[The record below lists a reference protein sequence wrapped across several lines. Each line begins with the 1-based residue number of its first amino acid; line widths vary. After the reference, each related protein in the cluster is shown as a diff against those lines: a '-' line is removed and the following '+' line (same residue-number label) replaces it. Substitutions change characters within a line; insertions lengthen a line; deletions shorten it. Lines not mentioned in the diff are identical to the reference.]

1 MGRLLFHG
9 GQVFDAVGAQPAVRP
24 ADVLVEEGRI
34 VDIGPGLDG
43 DDGVDC
49 AGRTL
54 IPGLFDCHTHV
65 MVSRYDLWRM
75 AQTPFSLQFFEAAR
89 NLQATLDIG
98 ITTVRDAAGA
108 DLGVKTAVEQ
118 GLVDG
123 PRMQISISMLSQT
136 GGHADRWMVC
146 GGQFANPFSLAHP
159 GKPSAIVDGPEEVRK
174 KVRELIRAGAD
185 VIKVATSG
193 GVLSPRDDPRHGHL
207 RDDELDALVAEAS
220 AAGRWVM
227 AHAQATEGI
236 KAAIRA
242 GIRSIEHGIYLDDE
256 AVGMMLD
263 RGTYLVPT
271 LMAPRGV
278 IDMAASGVSVADESL
293 QKANMV
299 IDAHD
304 ESVARAIAAGVKVA
318 MGTDSGV
325 TPHGQ
330 NLRELPLMVDR
341 GMTPAAALV
350 ATTRTAA
357 ELMGLEAELG
367 TLEPG
372 KRADL
377 VVVEGD
383 PLEVDKLSERIQAVW
398 KDGVQVVD
406 HMDHVDH
413 ADHEA

>member
-75 AQTPFSLQFFEAAR
+75 AQTPFSLQFFEAVR

-278 IDMAASGVSVADESL
+278 IDMAASGVNVADESL
-293 QKANMV
+293 QKASMV

-406 HMDHVDH
+406 HLDH